1 MQRTQLFKGYVP
13 TKNKKCLIPFKGKQ
27 DSELQTLE
35 QVRGFPEYAGI
46 LGNDVILIDVDDK
59 EQSEKM
65 LQIVKDL
72 KLKCR
77 VYKTSKGMHFLFIN
91 DKVETNKIKCTLACG
106 LMRIDIKI
114 GTKNSYEVLKYDGKE
129 RVVLYDSGEYE
140 PLPKWMIPI
149 KSSVD
154 FSNMETGDGRNQK
167 LFNYI
172 LTLQANDFTKEEA
185 KE

>member
-77 VYKTSKGMHFLFIN
+77 VYKRYALLIHK
-91 DKVETNKIKCTLACG
+91 
-106 LMRIDIKI
+106 
-114 GTKNSYEVLKYDGKE
+114 
-129 RVVLYDSGEYE
+129 
-140 PLPKWMIPI
+140 
-149 KSSVD
+149 
-154 FSNMETGDGRNQK
+154 
-167 LFNYI
+167 
-172 LTLQANDFTKEEA
+172 
-185 KE
+185 